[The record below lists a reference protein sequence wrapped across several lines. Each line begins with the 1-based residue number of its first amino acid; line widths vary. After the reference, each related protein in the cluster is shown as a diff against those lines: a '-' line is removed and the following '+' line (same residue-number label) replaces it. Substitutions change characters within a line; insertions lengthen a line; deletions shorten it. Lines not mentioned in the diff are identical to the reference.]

1 MYHRLPISSQYSGQ
15 IGEALSQQA
24 IRMEK
29 AIAEERRKKAGSTE
43 GRKRPSSAIGPLE
56 NKRIKLENDTPA
68 PTNSAA
74 FLSSFDFTSL
84 PATLIT
90 NLIVSN
96 LEAFAETQLIE
107 LVYTYRQSRG
117 IQPSGLS
124 NGPGPASS
132 ALSAVAA
139 SISSGPDMGTLSVP
153 TQNKGEVVDPL
164 QMDIDEDEMEYEP
177 EKLNKEVCCSLI
189 FHRVTK

>member
-1 MYHRLPISSQYSGQ
+1 
-15 IGEALSQQA
+15 
-24 IRMEK
+24 MEK
-29 AIAEERRKKAGSTE
+29 AIAEERRRKAGSTE

-68 PTNSAA
+68 ATNSAA

-96 LEAFAETQLIE
+96 LEAFTETQLTE
-107 LVYTYRQSRG
+107 LVNTYRQSRG
-117 IQPSGLS
+117 IQSSGLLNTPAPSSTLPAVPSS
-124 NGPGPASS
+124 N
-132 ALSAVAA
+132 
-139 SISSGPDMGTLSVP
+139 SSGPGINPDLGTLPVS
-153 TQNKGEVVDPL
+153 TENKEEAVDPL

-177 EKLNKEVCCSLI
+177 EKLNKEVCCI
-189 FHRVTK
+189 CI